1 MATSNS
7 VTNMKAHP
15 TLRRAAPWLTLGL
28 LGLSCGGLAQA
39 RCGETPA
46 PLKPA
51 ANDGRLVPVG
61 YRFVSEDE
69 DNNNGGWERSG
80 IVGLWEFEWH
90 SKGNPGVPDDTVLDF
105 GTIIWH
111 ADGTEA
117 TVSGGRTPAVGDV
130 CMGTW
135 RQIGPGKF
143 RLTHLAMGYGPPQGP
158 PVGYGGI
165 AVLDMTV
172 TLGPNGNA
180 YHGHFTLTQ
189 YNPSSDPGAPFSEF
203 DQSSVAYVLSGNV
216 AGKRVLAK

>member
-1 MATSNS
+1 MAIRHS
-7 VTNMKAHP
+7 VTADGP
-15 TLRRAAPWLTLGL
+15 RVALRRSLPLLTLGAF
-28 LGLSCGGLAQA
+28 GLVFGGAVQA

-46 PLKPA
+46 VPAQPA
-51 ANDGRLVPVG
+51 ANDGRLIPVG
-61 YRFVSEDE
+61 YRFVSDE
-69 DNNNGGWERSG
+69 GDDWEHAG

-90 SKGNPGVPDDTVLDF
+90 SKGNAGIPDGAVLDF
-105 GTIIWH
+105 GTVLWH
-111 ADGTEA
+111 ADGTEV

-130 CMGTW
+130 CMGAW
-135 RQIGPGKF
+135 RQVGPGTF

-189 YNPSSDPGAPFSEF
+189 YNPSSNPDAPFSEF
-203 DQSSVAYVLSGNV
+203 DQSSVAFVLSGNV
-216 AGKRVLAK
+216 AGRRVAAK